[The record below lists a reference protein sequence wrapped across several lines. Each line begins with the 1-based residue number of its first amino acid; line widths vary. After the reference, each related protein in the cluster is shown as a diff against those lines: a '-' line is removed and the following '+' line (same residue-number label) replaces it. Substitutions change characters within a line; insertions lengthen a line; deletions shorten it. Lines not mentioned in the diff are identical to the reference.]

1 MSKTLKILLIVA
13 VLVVG
18 FVVIMRVGSAG
29 TAFTWKISQ
38 QGTWLLPLVAIAA
51 LIDSINPCA
60 LSILLLTIVF
70 LFGIGQGRAGI
81 VKLGA
86 VYIAGI
92 FIAYLAIGFGI
103 IHALHIF
110 NTPHFM
116 AKVGAAVMIGWGALE
131 LITVRFPS
139 FPIQLRI
146 PQAAHGAMARL
157 MNRASMPTVFALG
170 ALVGLCEFPCTGG
183 PYLMVLGLL
192 HDSTTYLRGAGYLV
206 LYNLIFILPLVVVL
220 AIASERSLMEKVNTW
235 RKTNTKAMRLWGGAA
250 MVAFGIILL
259 SL

>member
-1 MSKTLKILLIVA
+1 MVIA
-13 VLVVG
+13 GLVVA
-18 FVVIMRVGSAG
+18 FVVVMRIGSAG
-29 TAFTWKISQ
+29 TALTWNISQ

-81 VKLGA
+81 MKLGA

-92 FIAYLAIGFGI
+92 FLAYLAIGFGI

-116 AKVGAAVMIGWGALE
+116 AKLGAAIMIVWGALE
-131 LITVRFPS
+131 LITVYIPS

-157 MNRASMPTVFALG
+157 MNRASIPTVFALG

-183 PYLMVLGLL
+183 PYLMVIGLL
-192 HDSTTYLRGAGYLV
+192 HDTATYARGALYLI
-206 LYNLIFILPLVVVL
+206 LYNLIFISPLVIVL
-220 AIASERSLMEKVNTW
+220 AIASERSLLEKVNTW
-235 RKTNTKAMRLWGGAA
+235 RKENNRAMRLWGGLA
-250 MVAFGIILL
+250 MIAFGIILITL
-259 SL
+259 

>member
-1 MSKTLKILLIVA
+1 MSKNLKILIAIAACVIV
-13 VLVVG
+13 
-18 FVVIMRVGSAG
+18 FVVVMRIGSAG
-29 TAFTWKISQ
+29 TAFTWNISR

-70 LFGIGQGRAGI
+70 LFSIGQGRAGI
-81 VKLGA
+81 MRLGA

-92 FIAYLAIGFGI
+92 FLAYLAIGFGI

-116 AKVGAAVMIGWGALE
+116 AKLGAGIMIVWGALE
-131 LITVRFPS
+131 LLTVYVPS

-146 PQAAHGAMARL
+146 PQAAHGVMARL

-183 PYLMVLGLL
+183 PYLMVIGLL
-192 HDSTTYLRGAGYLV
+192 HDSGTYLRGAWYLV
-206 LYNLIFILPLVVVL
+206 LYNLIFISPLVIVL
-220 AIASERSLMEKVNTW
+220 AIASERSLLEKVNTW
-235 RKTNTKAMRLWGGAA
+235 RKENTRAMRLWGGLA
-250 MVAFGIILL
+250 MLAFGVVLL
-259 SL
+259 TL